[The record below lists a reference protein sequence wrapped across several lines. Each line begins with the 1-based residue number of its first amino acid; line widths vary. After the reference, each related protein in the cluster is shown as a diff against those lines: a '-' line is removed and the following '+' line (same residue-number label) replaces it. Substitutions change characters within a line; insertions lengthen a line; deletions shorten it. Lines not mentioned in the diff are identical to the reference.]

1 MGILNLTDPTTRLL
15 VMLVIGTPLM
25 LSIDLTSA
33 SVALVLELLVLAPLC
48 GFRYRQHWRRM
59 LPVLVIAP
67 FAGLSM
73 LLYARPGGET
83 YFSFG
88 PVIVTENSVGLA
100 IALTVRVLAIAL
112 PAVMLTKDLDPSRLG
127 DGLVQLWKLPERFVV
142 GAVAG
147 VRLVTLFRRDWVAL
161 ERARRARG
169 LERQWANAPRQAFAL
184 LVLALRRAGRL
195 ATTMEGRGFRSGDR
209 TRLRTAAFT
218 RWDVL
223 LLTVGVALPAVALL
237 TAFAT
242 GDFALLGVH

>member
-1 MGILNLTDPTTRLL
+1 MGILTRTDPTTRLL

-25 LSIDLTSA
+25 FSIDLTSA
-33 SVALVLELLVLAPLC
+33 AMALVLELLVLAPLC
-48 GFRYRQHWRRM
+48 GFRYREHWRRM
-59 LPVLVIAP
+59 LPVLIVAP

-127 DGLVQLWKLPERFVV
+127 DGLVQLWHLPERFVV

-169 LERQWANAPRQAFAL
+169 LGQGWANGPRQAFAL

-195 ATTMEGRGFRSGDR
+195 ATTMEGRGFSSGER
-209 TRLRTAAFT
+209 TRLRTAVLT
-218 RWDVL
+218 RWDAL
-223 LLTVGVALPAVALL
+223 LVAVGVALPAVALL
-237 TAFAT
+237 TAYAT
-242 GDFALLGVH
+242 GDFALLGVR